1 VILLDSNIIIDA
13 RDRKSRFQAWAED
26 ILAQALATEG
36 VALSAVVLA
45 ELCVGH
51 GDPKSIE
58 GELKA
63 KGVDILDVPA
73 AASAICGRAYSR
85 YRAARRKSGGGRG
98 PSTPLPDF
106 FIGAHAELMG
116 WKLATRDSERFR
128 LYFPNV
134 ELIEP
139 QSWNAETLKRWNPEK
154 LKSDFCLPRRLLG
167 KNVPENRKMEDGSWE
182 IGTDFFAHWII
193 PNLSSSI

>member
-36 VALSAVVLA
+36 VALNAVVLA

-106 FIGAHAELMG
+106 FIGAHAELMS

-139 QSWNAETLKRWNPEK
+139 QSGNAEK
-154 LKSDFCLPRRLLG
+154 LKS
-167 KNVPENRKMEDGSWE
+167 
-182 IGTDFFAHWII
+182 
-193 PNLSSSI
+193 